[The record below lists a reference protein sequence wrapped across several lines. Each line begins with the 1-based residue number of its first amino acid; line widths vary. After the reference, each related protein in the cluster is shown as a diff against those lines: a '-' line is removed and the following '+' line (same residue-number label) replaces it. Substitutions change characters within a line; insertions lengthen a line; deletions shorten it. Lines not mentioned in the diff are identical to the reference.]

1 MDSSEWLKIGTMV
14 QNANLVDAFSWS
26 IFLEKRGKPWNF
38 LKNFSHI
45 GVSYKFVFKS
55 AKSLNWIFWVIEY
68 WCKAQKCN
76 VGSMNAKTFPGKT
89 RQTFSLYWK
98 ISPYIGIFYKFV
110 LKSPKSLNRIIW
122 MIEYW
127 YKAPK
132 CKFSWQM
139 QNNFSRKTK
148 QTLKVSEEYL
158 LPY

>member
-45 GVSYKFVFKS
+45 GVSYKSVFKS

-76 VGSMNAKTFPGKT
+76 VGSMNAKTFSWENKANFLVILEN
-89 RQTFSLYWK
+89 FSLYWNFLQICFEVSQK
-98 ISPYIGIFYKFV
+98 
-110 LKSPKSLNRIIW
+110 PKSNHLNDWILVQGS
-122 MIEYW
+122 
-127 YKAPK
+127 K
-132 CKFSWQM
+132 M
-139 QNNFSRKTK
+139 Q
-148 QTLKVSEEYL
+148 V
-158 LPY
+158 